1 MLLIVLSFP
10 FKWWLY
16 WLVVK
21 MLTEALEQ
29 CTVLWM
35 PSLPQLLNLEVW
47 PQHRLNFFIAELIL
61 LHPSL
66 SSDQNQPAWILSPQY
81 LWLLKMRGCW
91 YCKTSPPGGMNNFN
105 SGVWT
110 STAVWQLLQLKIS
123 SWLLLQKMEFLSRLR
138 KMLFYS
144 LEKLERMYSPWII
157 SIQSRPLKHL
167 QYALAALTPR
177 LLVNDCCHRQVG
189 FLIETLFNALRC
201 LSFVYKI

>member
-1 MLLIVLSFP
+1 
-10 FKWWLY
+10 
-16 WLVVK
+16 
-21 MLTEALEQ
+21 
-29 CTVLWM
+29 M

-66 SSDQNQPAWILSPQY
+66 SSDQNQPAWIVSRQH
-81 LWLLKMRGCW
+81 LWLVKMRVCW
-91 YCKTSPPGGMNNFN
+91 YCKTSPPGGMNNSN

-110 STAVWQLLQLKIS
+110 STDVWQLLQLKIS
-123 SWLLLQKMEFLSRLR
+123 SWLLLQKTEFLSRLR

-157 SIQSRPLKHL
+157 SILSRPLKHL

-189 FLIETLFNALRC
+189 ILIL
-201 LSFVYKI
+201 